1 MPSQYRAGDAAAA
14 VWPLFEVTV
23 QPYGS
28 SVIAARSRSAA
39 VYARFL
45 DYADAFDCT
54 FRDFLRLVSVRCAGP
69 TRAVGDPYAYV
80 RRNYGVDLHHGTRVT
95 IEGEGAELEGRPGTV
110 IHPGRDH
117 TAYAH
122 VVLDGDDHSITV
134 HPFSVNVIPMEL
146 KEAVHG

>member
-1 MPSQYRAGDAAAA
+1 MSAAAP

-45 DYADAFDCT
+45 DYTDAFNCS
-54 FRDFLRLVSVRCAGP
+54 FRDFLRVVSVR
-69 TRAVGDPYAYV
+69 RASPAYPVGDPYAYV
-80 RRNYGVDLHHGTRVT
+80 RRNYDRDLRHGTRVT
-95 IEGEGAELEGRPGTV
+95 ITGEGADLEGRAGTV

-134 HPFSVNVIPMEL
+134 HPFSVVVVSAQPE
-146 KEAVHG
+146 EAARG

>member
-1 MPSQYRAGDAAAA
+1 MTAATP

-28 SVIAARSRSAA
+28 SIIAARSRSAA

-45 DYADAFDCT
+45 DYTDAFDCT
-54 FRDFLRLVSVRCAGP
+54 FRDFLRVVSARRAGP
-69 TRAVGDPYAYV
+69 TRLVGDPYAYV
-80 RRNYGVDLHHGTRVT
+80 RRNYDRDLRHGTRVT
-95 IEGEGAELEGRPGTV
+95 ITGEGPDLEGRAGTV

-117 TAYAH
+117 TAYAY

-134 HPFSVNVIPMEL
+134 HPFSVVVVPAQSE
-146 KEAVHG
+146 EAARG

>member
-1 MPSQYRAGDAAAA
+1 MSAAAP

-28 SVIAARSRSAA
+28 SVIAARTRSAA

-45 DYADAFDCT
+45 DYTDAFDCT
-54 FRDFLRLVSVRCAGP
+54 FRDFLGIVLVRRAGP
-69 TRAVGDPYAYV
+69 TRPVCDPYAYV
-80 RRNYGVDLHHGTRVT
+80 RRNYGVGLDHGTRVT
-95 IEGEGAELEGRPGTV
+95 ITGEGPELEGRAGTV

-134 HPFSVNVIPMEL
+134 HPFSVVVVPAQSE
-146 KEAVHG
+146 EAGCG

>member
-1 MPSQYRAGDAAAA
+1 MTAAHA
-14 VWPLFEVTV
+14 WPLFEVTV

-45 DYADAFDCT
+45 DYTDAFDCT
-54 FRDFLRLVSVRCAGP
+54 FREFLRVVSVRRAGP
-69 TRAVGDPYAYV
+69 TRPVGDPYAYV
-80 RRNYGVDLHHGTRVT
+80 RRNYGVDLDHGTRVT
-95 IEGEGAELEGRPGTV
+95 ITGEGPELEGRPGTV

-122 VVLDGDDHSITV
+122 VVLDGDDHSIAV
-134 HPFSVNVIPMEL
+134 HPFSVVVVPAQSE
-146 KEAVHG
+146 EAARG

>member
-1 MPSQYRAGDAAAA
+1 MSETAGP

-23 QPYGS
+23 HLYGT

-45 DYADAFDCT
+45 DYTDAFDCT
-54 FRDFLRLVSVRCAGP
+54 FRDFLRVVSARRAGP
-69 TRAVGDPYAYV
+69 THPVGDPYAYV
-80 RRNYGVDLHHGTRVT
+80 RWNYGVDLRHGTRVT
-95 IEGEGAELEGRPGTV
+95 LTGEGSALEGRAGTI

-122 VVLDGDDHSITV
+122 VVLDGDNHSITV
-134 HPFSVNVIPMEL
+134 HPYSVIVSAPPPSQ
-146 KEAVHG
+146 

>member
-1 MPSQYRAGDAAAA
+1 MAAAA
-14 VWPLFEVTV
+14 PVWPLFEVTV

-45 DYADAFDCT
+45 DYTDAFDCT
-54 FRDFLRLVSVRCAGP
+54 FRDFLRLASVRRAGP
-69 TRAVGDPYAYV
+69 TRPVGDPYAYV
-80 RRNYGVDLHHGTRVT
+80 RRNYGVALDHGTRVT
-95 IEGEGAELEGRPGTV
+95 ITGEGRELEDRAGTV

-122 VVLDGDDHSITV
+122 VVLDGDDHPITV
-134 HPFSVNVIPMEL
+134 HPFSVVVLPAQSE
-146 KEAVHG
+146 EAARG